1 MFDMFDLAKGNK
13 DLAKGNK
20 PNKKLKITK
29 DGTLALSAA
38 ETIYTKE
45 GFQQALL
52 ELLYNRNSFRS
63 SFEARLL

>member
-1 MFDMFDLAKGNK
+1 
-13 DLAKGNK
+13 
-20 PNKKLKITK
+20 LKITK

-52 ELLYNRNSFRS
+52 ETFINNSIPFHVVDNEYFRKS
-63 SFEARLL
+63 SAKIC

>member
-1 MFDMFDLAKGNK
+1 MDMF

-52 ELLYNRNSFRS
+52 EVFIHQY
-63 SFEARLL
+63 RLMLV